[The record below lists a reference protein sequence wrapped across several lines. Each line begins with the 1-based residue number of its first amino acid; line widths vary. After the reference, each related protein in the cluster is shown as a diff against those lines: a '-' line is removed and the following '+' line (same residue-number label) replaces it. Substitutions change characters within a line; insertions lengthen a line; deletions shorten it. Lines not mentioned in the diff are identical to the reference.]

1 MIKIAQNYHIF
12 NISIAASVCHQN
24 SRAYDYARYTRN
36 YCQMHRLLR
45 SQEIHTRWPLC
56 RQCEIPWH
64 FPDSLR
70 HSFAALGILSVTH
83 IMPVLVLNTCMNANI
98 QLTINSFRQLFPDK
112 IFSLTFSTIPDS
124 CQIPQHFQTS
134 GHLVHKVSLWVLQG
148 GRWNSRVE
156 DGTASA
162 DQRVDIVPN
171 GELIFI
177 YFMTTCWQ
185 LSCQGVTN

>member
-1 MIKIAQNYHIF
+1 MDTN
-12 NISIAASVCHQN
+12 
-24 SRAYDYARYTRN
+24 
-36 YCQMHRLLR
+36 M
-45 SQEIHTRWPLC
+45 
-56 RQCEIPWH
+56 
-64 FPDSLR
+64 
-70 HSFAALGILSVTH
+70 
-83 IMPVLVLNTCMNANI
+83 
-98 QLTINSFRQLFPDK
+98 QLTKNSFRQLFPDK